1 MYQQQPYQTG
11 MNMPTQYDPY
21 QYGGAGYGSQPK
33 VRFPSK
39 NEIISTVARMI
50 SPYVEPVVVLIDEEV
65 RTLPHICKV
74 PPLEWKLERITI
86 PYSFD
91 GQTVWNITCYT
102 HHASAPNFGGATC
115 NFIAI
120 VDETI
125 PTGKDMQGIA
135 FMGEY

>member
-11 MNMPTQYDPY
+11 MNMPTQYDPH
-21 QYGGAGYGSQPK
+21 QYGGAGYGNQPK

-65 RTLPHICKV
+65 RMFTHICKV
-74 PPLEWKLERITI
+74 HPLELKLERIKI

-91 GQTVWNITCYT
+91 
-102 HHASAPNFGGATC
+102 
-115 NFIAI
+115 
-120 VDETI
+120 
-125 PTGKDMQGIA
+125 
-135 FMGEY
+135 

>member
-21 QYGGAGYGSQPK
+21 QYGGAGYGNQPK

-65 RTLPHICKV
+65 RMLPHICKV

-91 GQTVWNITCYT
+91 GQTVWNVTCYT
-102 HHASAPNFGGATC
+102 HHASHLILVVLPVISLLLWMKLYRQVKIC
-115 NFIAI
+115 K
-120 VDETI
+120 E
-125 PTGKDMQGIA
+125 
-135 FMGEY
+135 